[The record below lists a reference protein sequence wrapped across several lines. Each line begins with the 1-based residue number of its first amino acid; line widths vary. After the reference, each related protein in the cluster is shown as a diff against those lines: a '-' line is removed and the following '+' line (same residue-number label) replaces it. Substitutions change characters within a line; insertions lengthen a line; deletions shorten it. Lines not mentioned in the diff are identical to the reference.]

1 MNKSVYAIRDNK
13 MGTFNVPVLIE
24 NDSVAVRQFGDLVT
38 RGGDSVMT
46 LHPSDFT
53 LYRLGDFDSKSG
65 KFTNLDC
72 PVALATGSDFA
83 IVKEE
88 K

>member
-1 MNKSVYAIRDNK
+1 MKRLVYSIRDNK

-24 NDSVAVRQFGDLVT
+24 NDAVAVRQFGDIVT
-38 RGGDSVMT
+38 RGGDNVMT

-53 LYRLGDFDSKSG
+53 IYCLGEFDCNTG

-72 PVALATGSDFA
+72 PKALATGSDFA
-83 IVKEE
+83 IEKEN